1 MLHRRCPMGVFS
13 HDEAFYYYGLTDRE
27 PLVHTLTIYS
37 GYNVHRLKEDGY
49 KVYPA
54 ISGSFGFDRSILN
67 ILITHSYAMF
77 IFQFYN
83 TWLALDF
90 KYKKF
95 LVVSGINSIGGTLLS
110 IFLILVVFKE
120 HKYIGRIYGYAIV
133 PICVAAVIWLC
144 FFRDAKKTK
153 QVLFNTNYWKY
164 GLSIS
169 LPLVVHTFS
178 QQILSQFDRI
188 MIGALVSVAAVGI
201 YGFIQT
207 IASILQIIVQSMDN
221 AWSVW
226 MYEQLDQK
234 QYTQIQDKSKA
245 YILLMNILY
254 TQGIYKGVSDLLKRN
269 EKVLFCGTPCQVA
282 ALRAYLGK
290 EYDNLFLLDFI
301 CKGINSPKAY
311 TAYIN
316 EIEHEYKSS
325 IKCVR
330 QKSKKTGWQS
340 LATNIVFENGKEYHK
355 DRYTDWWIQ
364 GYTCGNLFMRQ
375 NCQKCL
381 YKTMPRQA
389 DLSFGDFWGI
399 KSCSETDYEKGIS
412 VVFINSQKGMQLLE
426 NVNDKIHLENRS
438 LEEVLA
444 GNPYLFG
451 QAVQKGNRKKFFE
464 LLNTEPFSK
473 AVKSTYTENPEQK
486 LKRYTK
492 LFLKRVLKRKK
503 W

>member
-1 MLHRRCPMGVFS
+1 MADSGTKAAKAGLAYTVGNVLLKGIAFLTLPIFS
-13 HDEAFYYYGLTDRE
+13 RILTTEEFGFYNLYVSYETI
-27 PLVHTLTIYS
+27 LTIFVGLCLYGSLRTAKYDYRQEFDSYVSSTLMLS
-37 GYNVHRLKEDGY
+37 GIVYIAVMVIGNL
-49 KVYPA
+49 VYPA

-169 LPLVVHTFS
+169 LPLVIHTFS

-188 MIGALVSVAAVGI
+188 MIGALVSVVAVGI

-254 TQGIYKGVSDLLKRN
+254 VGFISLAPDVIHIA
-269 EKVLFCGTPCQVA
+269 GT
-282 ALRAYLGK
+282 K
-290 EYDNLFLLDFI
+290 EYYDGISMVIPLSFAIYFIFLYSLPVHIEYFYKKTKFIATGTSLAAGINIALNYFFIRSYGYTASAWTTLASYFLLFVFHWFI
-301 CKGINSPKAY
+301 AKKIDGNPMFP
-311 TAYIN
+311 
-316 EIEHEYKSS
+316 
-325 IKCVR
+325 
-330 QKSKKTGWQS
+330 KKTIIGSIIALSTFSAWTILIINHMLIRWISMLLFFVLS
-340 LATNIVFENGKEYHK
+340 LICNSKTILPL
-355 DRYTDWWIQ
+355 TD
-364 GYTCGNLFMRQ
+364 
-375 NCQKCL
+375 K
-381 YKTMPRQA
+381 
-389 DLSFGDFWGI
+389 
-399 KSCSETDYEKGIS
+399 
-412 VVFINSQKGMQLLE
+412 
-426 NVNDKIHLENRS
+426 
-438 LEEVLA
+438 LA
-444 GNPYLFG
+444 
-451 QAVQKGNRKKFFE
+451 
-464 LLNTEPFSK
+464 S
-473 AVKSTYTENPEQK
+473 K
-486 LKRYTK
+486 LKNG
-492 LFLKRVLKRKK
+492 
-503 W
+503 

>member
-1 MLHRRCPMGVFS
+1 MNFIFILMCIV
-13 HDEAFYYYGLTDRE
+13 YGLCAIYFATKNDYTTICFFLTTILFQNIIVILFSDTASSMWITIFSLIKE
-27 PLVHTLTIYS
+27 GMLYLSIVLYAVGLVKRSLNNTMIYVRDHDC
-37 GYNVHRLKEDGY
+37 YHYLKETFDFPNLKEARDLAFLDIPY
-49 KVYPA
+49 QDDQSKKKKLQ
-54 ISGSFGFDRSILN
+54 SEFGLETDRSILN

-254 TQGIYKGVSDLLKRN
+254 VGFISLAPDVIHIA
-269 EKVLFCGTPCQVA
+269 GT
-282 ALRAYLGK
+282 K
-290 EYDNLFLLDFI
+290 EYYDGISMVIPLSFAIYFIFLYSLPVHIEYFYKKTKFIATGTSLAAGINIVLNYFFIRSYGYTASAWTTLASYFLLFVFHWFI
-301 CKGINSPKAY
+301 AKKIDENPMFPNKTIIGSIIALSAFSAWTILIINHMLIRWISMLLF
-311 TAYIN
+311 IVLLLICN
-316 EIEHEYKSS
+316 
-325 IKCVR
+325 
-330 QKSKKTGWQS
+330 SKTILP
-340 LATNIVFENGKEYHK
+340 LA
-355 DRYTDWWIQ
+355 
-364 GYTCGNLFMRQ
+364 
-375 NCQKCL
+375 
-381 YKTMPRQA
+381 
-389 DLSFGDFWGI
+389 
-399 KSCSETDYEKGIS
+399 
-412 VVFINSQKGMQLLE
+412 
-426 NVNDKIHLENRS
+426 DKIAS
-438 LEEVLA
+438 
-444 GNPYLFG
+444 
-451 QAVQKGNRKKFFE
+451 
-464 LLNTEPFSK
+464 
-473 AVKSTYTENPEQK
+473 K
-486 LKRYTK
+486 LKNR
-492 LFLKRVLKRKK
+492 
-503 W
+503 